1 MAVEK
6 MSLAKA
12 LNESLRKALDT
23 DPKVLIMGE
32 DVGKL
37 GGVFRITDGLQKDFG
52 EGRVIDTPLA
62 ESGIV
67 GTAIG
72 LALRGYRPI
81 VEIQFDGFVF
91 PAYDQIVTQL
101 AKMHARAL
109 GKVKMP
115 VVIRIPYGG
124 GIGAVEHHSESPEAL
139 FAHVAGLKVV
149 SPSNA
154 SDAYWMMQQ
163 AVQSDDPIIFFE
175 PKRRYWDKGEL
186 DTESIPGPLH
196 KAAVAREGSDLTL
209 VAYGPMVK
217 VCLEAAAAAQEE
229 GKSVEVLDLR
239 SMSPID
245 FDAVQASVEK
255 TGLLVVVHEAP
266 VFYGSGAEI
275 AARITERCFYH
286 LEAPVLR
293 VGGYHA
299 PTRRPGWRT
308 STCRVSTGCSMPST
322 ARWRTEERVVT
333 TMTETSARFREFKM
347 PDVGEGLTEAEIL
360 KWFVQPGDT
369 VTDGQVVCEVE
380 TAKAAVELPIPFDG
394 VVHELRFPEGTTVD
408 VGEVIIAVDVAP
420 GSGDAPAEPEPVQE
434 AVAEPAAEEA
444 PKGRQPVLVGYGV
457 AESSTKRRARK
468 GAEIPGPAAAAAQA
482 EINGHR
488 AKVAESRPLA
498 KPPVR
503 KLAKDLGIDLATV
516 TPTGEGGVITR
527 EDVHAAAAPAPAEA
541 PVRAEE
547 AVAAPA
553 PVEAVAPVGRE
564 TRIPVKGV
572 RKAIAQAMVGSA
584 FTAPHVTEF
593 VTVDVTRTMKLV
605 AELKEDKDMAGVRVN
620 PLLVIAKALLVAIKR
635 NPAVNAAWDEANQ
648 EIVQKHYVNLGIAAA
663 TPRGLIVPNI
673 KDAHDKTLPELG
685 AALADLVS
693 TAREGKTSPAAMAGG
708 TVTITNVG
716 VFGVDTG
723 TPILN
728 PGESAILA
736 VGAIK
741 LQPWVHK
748 GKVKPRQV
756 TTLALS
762 FDHRLVDGELGSKVL
777 ADVAAILEQ
786 PKRLITWG

>member
-1 MAVEK
+1 M
-6 MSLAKA
+6 
-12 LNESLRKALDT
+12 
-23 DPKVLIMGE
+23 
-32 DVGKL
+32 
-37 GGVFRITDGLQKDFG
+37 
-52 EGRVIDTPLA
+52 
-62 ESGIV
+62 
-67 GTAIG
+67 
-72 LALRGYRPI
+72 
-81 VEIQFDGFVF
+81 
-91 PAYDQIVTQL
+91 
-101 AKMHARAL
+101 
-109 GKVKMP
+109 
-115 VVIRIPYGG
+115 
-124 GIGAVEHHSESPEAL
+124 
-139 FAHVAGLKVV
+139 
-149 SPSNA
+149 
-154 SDAYWMMQQ
+154 
-163 AVQSDDPIIFFE
+163 
-175 PKRRYWDKGEL
+175 
-186 DTESIPGPLH
+186 
-196 KAAVAREGSDLTL
+196 
-209 VAYGPMVK
+209 
-217 VCLEAAAAAQEE
+217 
-229 GKSVEVLDLR
+229 
-239 SMSPID
+239 
-245 FDAVQASVEK
+245 
-255 TGLLVVVHEAP
+255 
-266 VFYGSGAEI
+266 
-275 AARITERCFYH
+275 
-286 LEAPVLR
+286 
-293 VGGYHA
+293 
-299 PTRRPGWRT
+299 
-308 STCRVSTGCSMPST
+308 
-322 ARWRTEERVVT
+322 T

-380 TAKAAVELPIPFDG
+380 TAKAAVELPVPFDG

-408 VGEVIIAVDVAP
+408 VGEVIISVDVAP
-420 GSGDAPAEPEPVQE
+420 GSGDAPAAPASAAE
-434 AVAEPAAEEA
+434 AVQQPVAEAEPDA

-468 GAEIPGPAAAAAQA
+468 GAEVPGPAAAAIQA
-482 EINGHR
+482 EINGHG
-488 AKVAESRPLA
+488 AKVPESRPLA

-527 EDVHAAAAPAPAEA
+527 EDVHAAAVPAPAEALAPAGAAAGGSAPAPAET
-541 PVRAEE
+541 PVART
-547 AVAAPA
+547 
-553 PVEAVAPVGRE
+553 GRE

-620 PLLVIAKALLVAIKR
+620 PLLIIAKALLVAIRR
-635 NPAVNAAWDEANQ
+635 NPEVNAAWDEAGQ

-673 KDAHDKTLPELG
+673 KDAHEMTLPRLG
-685 AALADLVS
+685 EALGELVS
-693 TAREGKTSPAAMAGG
+693 TAREGRTSPAAMAGG

-786 PKRLITWG
+786 PKRLITWA